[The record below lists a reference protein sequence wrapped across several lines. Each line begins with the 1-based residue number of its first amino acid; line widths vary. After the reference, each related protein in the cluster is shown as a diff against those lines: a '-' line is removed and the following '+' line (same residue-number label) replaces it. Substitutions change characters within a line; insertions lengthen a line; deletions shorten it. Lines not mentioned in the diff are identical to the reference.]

1 LQASTKSKAHTFEKL
16 WEEFFPKS
24 VQGQDSFDF
33 LVDHCLMRPRFLIN
47 IIENAISN
55 GINRGHQ
62 VVDEQDCVDAV
73 RQHSLYLIDDFGF
86 EIQDV
91 SGIAADIL
99 YSLVGAEK
107 AHGKS
112 EFIQKFEDFGLS
124 AQDAGRAFSLMMW
137 YGVIGLKGKDNRD
150 RYIYDFEY
158 NAKRLEAEAK
168 LMGEAA
174 LYVTNPALH
183 VALSG

>member
-1 LQASTKSKAHTFEKL
+1 MERV
-16 WEEFFPKS
+16 FPQL
-24 VQGQDSFDF
+24 VDGQDSFDF

-62 VVDEQDCVDAV
+62 AVDQQDCIDAV

-91 SGIAADIL
+91 SGIASDIL
-99 YSLVGAEK
+99 YSLVGSEK
-107 AHGKS
+107 AHTKAD
-112 EFIQKFEDFGLS
+112 FIKKFEDFGLGQDD
-124 AQDAGRAFSLMMW
+124 AQRAFTLMMW
-137 YGVIGLKGKDNRD
+137 YGVIGLKGKDGRD

-168 LMGEAA
+168 LMGADGI
-174 LYVTNPALH
+174 YVTNPALH
-183 VALSG
+183 VALSS